1 VAEKDEIEAIDKSS
15 RRPFPSFRLMRTTN
29 KSNKVLFAHPGNPPF
44 AQQAARALYEAGML
58 SAYVTSF
65 AYRPGSRLGRGLAAG
80 LGVIMADPA
89 KELARRQIR
98 EVPDSAIITH
108 PLPELLCIL
117 SGRLGV
123 GPIAGDLL
131 WERAEKWFDSVV
143 ARGHVSGIDAVYGYE
158 HATLETFRR
167 MKRTGGH
174 CIYDQPIC
182 HHKTLSEILYPEYDR
197 FPEVQ
202 TPYEAHIRRLAPR
215 RNARKDGEL
224 ALSDLVIAASGFTR
238 DSLVRAGIAE
248 ERIKVVPYGSPPVS
262 GEIAPREEGTI
273 IFLSAG
279 QQSVRK
285 GTHYLLDA
293 WRKLRP
299 GKEAELWLVGRMTLP
314 PDLTRDLPGRVVI
327 RASLPHRQLFEV
339 YRKASVLVFPSLCE
353 GFGMVITEAMSQGL
367 PVITTPNTAGP
378 DLIKDYQNGFIVPI
392 RNADALAEKM
402 AWCLDN
408 PRLVSEMG
416 RAAAQTASV
425 WQWSDYR
432 AALADT
438 VSSFLSSG
446 CRC

>member
-1 VAEKDEIEAIDKSS
+1 MSS
-15 RRPFPSFRLMRTTN
+15 NERA
-29 KSNKVLFAHPGNPPF
+29 NKVLFSHPGNPPF
-44 AQQAARALYEAGML
+44 AQQAARALYEADIL

-65 AYRPGSRLGRGLAAG
+65 AYRPESRLGRGLAAG

-98 EVPDSAIITH
+98 EVPDSVIASH
-108 PLPELLCIL
+108 PVPELLCIL

-131 WERAEKWFDSVV
+131 WERAEKWFDKVV
-143 ARGHVSGIDAVYGYE
+143 ARRHVSGVDAVYGYE
-158 HATLETFRR
+158 HATLDTFRK
-167 MKRTGGH
+167 MKREGGQ

-182 HHKTLSEILYPEYDR
+182 HHKTLSEILYEEYDK

-202 TPYEAHIRRLAPR
+202 TPYDAHIRRLAPR

-238 DSLVRAGIAE
+238 DSLVRAGIAG

-262 GEIAPREEGTI
+262 GEVTREEGGPV

-293 WRKLRP
+293 WRKLQP
-299 GKEAELWLVGRMTLP
+299 GKGAELWLVGRMTLP
-314 PDLTRDLPGRVVI
+314 PDLVRNLPGRVVL
-327 RASLPHRQLFEV
+327 RSSLPHRDLFEV

-378 DLIKDYQNGFIVPI
+378 DLIRDYQNGFIVPI

-402 AWCLDN
+402 AWCMDN
-408 PRLVSEMG
+408 PRMLADMSRV
-416 RAAAQTASV
+416 AAQTAAA

-432 AALADT
+432 AALAGT

>member
-1 VAEKDEIEAIDKSS
+1 MSANEKA
-15 RRPFPSFRLMRTTN
+15 
-29 KSNKVLFAHPGNPPF
+29 NKVLFSHPGNPPF

-65 AYRPGSRLGRGLAAG
+65 AYRPKSRLGRSLKAG
-80 LGVIMADPA
+80 LGVVMAHPA

-98 EVPDSAIITH
+98 EVPDSTIISH
-108 PLPELLCIL
+108 PVPELLCIL

-123 GPIAGDLL
+123 GPVAGDLL

-143 ARGHVSGIDAVYGYE
+143 ARRHVSGVNAVYGYE
-158 HATLETFRR
+158 HATLDTFRR
-167 MKRTGGH
+167 MKRASGS

-224 ALSDLVIAASGFTR
+224 VMADLVIAASGFTK
-238 DSLVRAGIAE
+238 DSLVRAGIDK

-262 GEIAPREEGTI
+262 DGATREADGPV

-293 WRKLRP
+293 WRRLRP
-299 GKEAELWLVGRMTLP
+299 GKGAELWLVGRMTLP
-314 PDLTRDLPGRVVI
+314 SDLTRDLPGRVVV
-327 RASLPHRQLFEV
+327 RPSLPHRELFEI

-378 DLIKDYQNGFIVPI
+378 DLIRNYQNGFIVPV
-392 RNADALAEKM
+392 RDADALAEKM

-408 PRLVSEMG
+408 PRMLAEMG
-416 RAAAQTASV
+416 RAAAQTAAA

-432 AALADT
+432 TALADT
-438 VSSFLSSG
+438 VSNFLLG
-446 CRC
+446 GNRC

>member
-1 VAEKDEIEAIDKSS
+1 MSGNERA
-15 RRPFPSFRLMRTTN
+15 
-29 KSNKVLFAHPGNPPF
+29 NKVLFAHPGNPPF

-65 AYRPGSRLGRGLAAG
+65 AYRPKSRLGRGLAAG
-80 LGVIMADPA
+80 LGIVMSDPA

-98 EVPDSAIITH
+98 EVPDSAIISY
-108 PLPELLCIL
+108 PVPELLCIL

-123 GPIAGDLL
+123 GPVAGDLL
-131 WERAEKWFDSVV
+131 WERAEKWFDRVV
-143 ARGHVSGIDAVYGYE
+143 ARRHASGVDAVYGYE
-158 HATLETFRR
+158 HVTLDTFRR
-167 MKRTGGH
+167 MKRAGGR

-182 HHKTLSEILYPEYDR
+182 HHKTLSEILYKEYDR
-197 FPEVQ
+197 FPEVE

-224 ALSDLVIAASGFTR
+224 AMADFVIAASGFTK
-238 DSLVRAGIAE
+238 DSLVRAGIDE

-262 GEIAPREEGTI
+262 GEAVREEGGPI

-285 GTHYLLDA
+285 GTHYLLEA

-299 GKEAELWLVGRMTLP
+299 GKGAELWLVGRMTLP
-314 PDLTRDLPGRVVI
+314 SELMRSLPGKVVV
-327 RASLPHRQLFEV
+327 RPSLPHRQLFEV

-392 RNADALAEKM
+392 RDADALAEKM

-408 PRLVSEMG
+408 PRVLAEMG
-416 RAAAQTASV
+416 RAAVQTAAA

-432 AALADT
+432 AALADA
-438 VSSFLSSG
+438 VSSFLSSE
-446 CRC
+446 CR

>member
-1 VAEKDEIEAIDKSS
+1 MSANEEA
-15 RRPFPSFRLMRTTN
+15 
-29 KSNKVLFAHPGNPPF
+29 NKVLFAHPGSPPF

-65 AYRPGSRLGRGLAAG
+65 AYRPGSRLGRGLKAG
-80 LGVIMADPA
+80 LGVVMADPA

-108 PLPELLCIL
+108 PVPELLCIL

-131 WERAEKWFDSVV
+131 WEQAEKWFDRVV
-143 ARGHVSGIDAVYGYE
+143 ARRHLSGVDAVYGYE
-158 HATLETFRR
+158 HATLDTFRR
-167 MKRTGGH
+167 MKRAGGR

-182 HHKTLSEILYPEYDR
+182 HHKTLSEILYEEYDR

-215 RNARKDGEL
+215 RNARKDEEV
-224 ALSDLVIAASGFTR
+224 AMADLVIAASGFTR
-238 DSLVRAGIAE
+238 DSLVRAGIAG

-262 GEIAPREEGTI
+262 EETPREEGGPV

-293 WRKLRP
+293 WRKMRP
-299 GKEAELWLVGRMTLP
+299 GKGAELWLVGRMTLP
-314 PDLTRDLPGRVVI
+314 ADLTRNLPGRVVV
-327 RASLPHRQLFEV
+327 RPSLPHRQLFEI

-378 DLIKDYQNGFIVPI
+378 DLIKDYQNGFIVPV
-392 RNADALAEKM
+392 RDAEALAEKM

-408 PRLVSEMG
+408 PRMLGDMG
-416 RAAAQTASV
+416 RAATQTAMK

-432 AALADT
+432 AALAGT

-446 CRC
+446 YRC

>member
-1 VAEKDEIEAIDKSS
+1 MSVNERA
-15 RRPFPSFRLMRTTN
+15 
-29 KSNKVLFAHPGNPPF
+29 NKVLFAHPGNPPF

-65 AYRPGSRLGRGLAAG
+65 AYRPKSRLGRGLKAG
-80 LGVIMADPA
+80 LGVVMADPA

-98 EVPDSAIITH
+98 EVPDSAIVTH
-108 PLPELLCIL
+108 PVAELLCIL

-143 ARGHVSGIDAVYGYE
+143 ARHHASGVDAVYGYE
-158 HATLETFRR
+158 HATLDTFRR
-167 MKRTGGH
+167 MRREGRR

-182 HHKTLSEILYPEYDR
+182 HHKTLSEILYEEYDR

-215 RNARKDGEL
+215 RNARKDEEL
-224 ALSDLVIAASGFTR
+224 AMADLVIAASGFTR
-238 DSLVRAGIAE
+238 DSLVRAGIAG

-262 GEIAPREEGTI
+262 GEATRKEERPV

-327 RASLPHRQLFEV
+327 RAGLPHRQLFEV

-367 PVITTPNTAGP
+367 PVITTHNTAGP
-378 DLIKDYQNGFIVPI
+378 DLIKDYHNGFIVPV
-392 RNADALAEKM
+392 RDADALAEKM

-408 PRLVSEMG
+408 PRLVTEMG
-416 RAAAQTASV
+416 PAATQTAMK

-432 AALADT
+432 AALAGT